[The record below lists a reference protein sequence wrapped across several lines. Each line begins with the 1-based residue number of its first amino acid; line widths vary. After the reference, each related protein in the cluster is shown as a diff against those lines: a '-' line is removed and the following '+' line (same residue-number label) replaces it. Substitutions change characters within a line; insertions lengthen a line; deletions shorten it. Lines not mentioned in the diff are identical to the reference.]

1 MAVVWN
7 LYRFDYSR
15 YVQARPHL
23 RKAQDPAAFAALAEG
38 PETDALVEALIEGD
52 VDIVA
57 ARHAFL
63 IAYCCVGE
71 PLPCTRR
78 FPRILKQLRQDVRTE
93 AGTEMLADAFAAGKN
108 LESWLL
114 PDAEL
119 VGFLTPPEAKVVLD
133 AYRLAETRQR
143 LTRQSRSRRIRRG
156 GLLQVFST
164 FFRRLFDRGLA
175 ADETYRLLGEL
186 LEDAVGNDQ
195 GIAVV
200 SV

>member
-15 YVQARPHL
+15 YVQVRPHL

-38 PETDALVEALIEGD
+38 PEADAIVEALIEGD
-52 VDIVA
+52 VDVIA

-78 FPRILKQLRQDVRTE
+78 FPRILKRLRQDVRTE
-93 AGTEMLADAFAAGKN
+93 VGTEMLADALAAGKN

-119 VGFLTPPEAKVVLD
+119 VGFLTPAEAKVVLD
-133 AYRLAETRQR
+133 AYRMAETRYK
-143 LTRQSRSRRIRRG
+143 LARQPRSSRVRRG

-175 ADETYRLLGEL
+175 ADEMYRLLGEL
-186 LEDAVGNDQ
+186 LEDAAIYNQ